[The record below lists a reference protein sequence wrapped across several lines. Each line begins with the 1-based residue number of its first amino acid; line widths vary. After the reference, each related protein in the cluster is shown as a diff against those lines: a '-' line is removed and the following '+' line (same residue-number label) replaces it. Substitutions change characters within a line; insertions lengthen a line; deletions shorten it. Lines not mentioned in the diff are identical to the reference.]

1 MITKAII
8 VETPLNNSNKFKI
21 QIPTL
26 VKANSNKDNF
36 ILDATL
42 CYQPGV
48 ILGYN
53 IGDVVFVAFED
64 NYIEKPIILGKL
76 YKTDSLDNEVEELP
90 ENDDLPEEDAD
101 EEEEAFV
108 YQEIYYE
115 TQKSFCVLSGSNND
129 NGAGECV
136 ICSGRYS
143 TA

>member
-26 VKANSNKDNF
+26 IKANNNKDNF

-76 YKTDSLDNEVEELP
+76 YKTDSLDTDVNSQIYNISYNLNVTNNCTLPASTNIDNLNILETIKLLKNRLEVIEEKL
-90 ENDDLPEEDAD
+90 
-101 EEEEAFV
+101 
-108 YQEIYYE
+108 
-115 TQKSFCVLSGSNND
+115 NN
-129 NGAGECV
+129 N
-136 ICSGRYS
+136 
-143 TA
+143 